1 MTNCPTGTEVGL
13 AWLGTLCT
21 TSSSSNTV
29 QGGVSSGT
37 GVSAVSRDEWK
48 VVAHEVGHNFGAQHD
63 CTGQECPCNGNSCK
77 QCCPCTGNCDCGAR
91 YIMNPTSPVSTNDFS
106 PCSVRS
112 MCAVIAGAK
121 CLQDPGS
128 RSTLS
133 AGMCGN
139 GIKEKGE
146 ECDCGSSD
154 ECKSDPCCDAA
165 TCKLK
170 PGARC
175 ADSNDLCCSQ
185 CRVRAKGAVCRPRY
199 SECDIAETCDGQS
212 ADCPADAHIP
222 DGDACGSSGAG
233 LTCAS
238 GQCTSRDAQCLARG
252 AAEGLSKRCVL
263 NMAGDLCDFQC
274 ASPTNALACVFMSGS
289 FIDGTDC
296 GFHARCRNGTCKG
309 DNGFYNFLL
318 LFQRN
323 LAVSVPVTAVVGI
336 IIIAVIATLCCRC
349 LPCCGCCCTRRGR
362 LRKPARG
369 KAGPRLPAPLAA
381 PALNHSQSQ
390 QPFLHRDVR
399 QSAVPLAPVPFSP
412 AAHDA
417 PDAAPLPYGAPAG

>member
-1 MTNCPTGTEVGL
+1 
-13 AWLGTLCT
+13 
-21 TSSSSNTV
+21 
-29 QGGVSSGT
+29 
-37 GVSAVSRDEWK
+37 
-48 VVAHEVGHNFGAQHD
+48 
-63 CTGQECPCNGNSCK
+63 
-77 QCCPCTGNCDCGAR
+77 
-91 YIMNPTSPVSTNDFS
+91 
-106 PCSVRS
+106 
-112 MCAVIAGAK
+112 
-121 CLQDPGS
+121 
-128 RSTLS
+128 
-133 AGMCGN
+133 
-139 GIKEKGE
+139 
-146 ECDCGSSD
+146 
-154 ECKSDPCCDAA
+154 SDPCCDAA

-417 PDAAPLPYGAPAG
+417 PDAAPLPYGAPAGYVPPPVASYAPPPLANYAPPPLPPLPASHNYMPRPAPPPSRGPLTGWVDPLPYNGVVDDQQALPMQDLGPRPGVPTRIESQPTSHRTPPRWQ